1 MSLNKLYRAL
11 RISKQAFHKRYARQ
25 VYQQEMKEQLLPI
38 IMQIRDDH
46 PRMAAR
52 EMYYMLKPE
61 WIGRDRFIGWL
72 NQEGLQVRQLRNFIR
87 TTNSLGVTRFP
98 NLIEGIELTGVNQV
112 WVSDITYYQLSSKV
126 FYITLIMDLY
136 SRYIVGHQLSKTLQ
150 TIDTTIPAIKKAIKT
165 RKGQCKGLIFHSDG
179 GGQYYS
185 KEFRTLTDKHS
196 MQNSMGISVYENP
209 HIERLHSTIKNDYL
223 KPKYP
228 RNYSDLESKLK
239 INVALYND
247 KRPHRSLGRKTPLQM
262 EKELLKTA

>member
-1 MSLNKLYRAL
+1 MSLNKLYKVVG
-11 RISKQAFHKRYARQ
+11 ISKQSFHERYLRQ
-25 VYQQEMKEQLLPI
+25 VYLQEMKEQLLPVI
-38 IMQIRDDH
+38 VKIRQDH

-52 EMYYMLKPE
+52 EIYYMLDPG
-61 WIGRDRFIGWL
+61 WIGRDRFIVWL
-72 NQEGLQVRQLRNFIR
+72 NDEGFKVRQLRNFTK

-98 NLIEGIELTGVNQV
+98 NLMAGIELTGVNQV
-112 WVSDITYYQLSSKV
+112 WVSDITYYQLGSKV
-126 FYITLIMDLY
+126 YYITLIMDLY
-136 SRYIVGHQLSKTLQ
+136 SRYIVGHQLSKTLH
-150 TIDTTIPAIKKAIKT
+150 TVATTIPALIKAIKI
-165 RKGQCKGLIFHSDG
+165 RKGQCEGLIFHSDG

-185 KEFRTLTDKHS
+185 KEFRTLTGKHS